1 MSIKVTH
8 PYFAK
13 GGEFDDF
20 TLKSIFSGAA
30 IQTIEPNT
38 NYNVKLVKPLTF
50 PLINKKV
57 SKFEYKWTFDA
68 NVPYILKSWDEAQ
81 DLSDIDKVELKKQV
95 IEKYRELWNLLQS
108 GNVEEF
114 LKEINSS
121 NSDYFKSNYYD
132 ENKQTEYIENLKKF
146 YTSHKGAMVSMDD
159 SELIILANGKGVA
172 LEQIGQFR
180 GFGLLMARGALQN
193 SLFTNYIT
201 LIKSKKTNDFKIQLI
216 NSEYIKY

>member
-1 MSIKVTH
+1 M
-8 PYFAK
+8 
-13 GGEFDDF
+13 
-20 TLKSIFSGAA
+20 
-30 IQTIEPNT
+30 N
-38 NYNVKLVKPLTF
+38 
-50 PLINKKV
+50 INGLLMLM
-57 SKFEYKWTFDA
+57 FH
-68 NVPYILKSWDEAQ
+68 NILKSRDEAQ

-201 LIKSKKTNDFKIQLI
+201 LIKSKKRMILKFN
-216 NSEYIKY
+216 